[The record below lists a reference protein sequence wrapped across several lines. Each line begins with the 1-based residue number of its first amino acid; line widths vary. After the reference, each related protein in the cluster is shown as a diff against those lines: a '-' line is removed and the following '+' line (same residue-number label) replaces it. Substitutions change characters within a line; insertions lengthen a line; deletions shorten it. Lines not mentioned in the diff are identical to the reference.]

1 MYVNKYDLEG
11 KLLCAFYTKEM
22 CISTEHITSSELNNV
37 LQGRRQH
44 ISGFRYKLFI
54 NRNTLNIKPLNQSN
68 LKNKHVYTE
77 DNIGIKYYGSI
88 AECAKHFKV
97 DPSTISKMLS
107 GDRINKF
114 NVKYT
119 ETK

>member
-54 NRNTLNIKPLNQSN
+54 NRNTLNIKPLKQLEKKVN
-68 LKNKHVYTE
+68 KNYKPVQ
-77 DNIGIKYYGSI
+77 IPGKKFSSI
-88 AECAKHFKV
+88 SKCAKHFKV

-114 NVKYT
+114 NVKYA
-119 ETK
+119 ES